1 MRPILLVAFAL
12 CVTAVEKNML
22 LRVHLDPESDTSLES
37 EPVEDVVSRDRA
49 IIFVSQKS
57 GAQLGRKLMKEY
69 RENIFGFGLQ
79 KLRPYDIMD
88 ETERNIGLED
98 ACQFLKKDANS
109 NLIVAAAGGDGTVSW
124 VVSLFEK
131 YGKNECENQFFPTGN
146 SGKLKTLNER
156 IFIRHIGFG
165 TGNDFAKSSGYTNEF
180 DLVGGYK
187 KKESTWLGTLKNM
200 NVRREG
206 DSVQHTMW
214 KTTITAEEIL
224 SVSSKGT
231 KQIGKEEQVDYTILY
246 VSGPYSGLLPC
257 KVEQHRTASAFRN
270 KMLYALQ
277 GNKAFFTKAPHL
289 KDYITLDVD
298 NQHLEKPEGKEFLL
312 LVGETFAGGKHPSTT
327 KEFGD
332 SQLEVLTAS
341 GMQDLTLLNVGKKLT
356 HFANGRKTLQM
367 TFDSEKWKGFSK
379 KLGDDKKKTCTLCK
393 MMENVGY

>member
-12 CVTAVEKNML
+12 CVTAVEKMK
-22 LRVHLDPESDTSLES
+22 LRGSKASLDKQATH
-37 EPVEDVVSRDRA
+37 DRA
-49 IIFVSQKS
+49 IIFVNQKS
-57 GAQLGRKLMKEY
+57 GAQLGTKLMKEY
-69 RENIFGFGLQ
+69 LADKRSFNKENLYAYSIT
-79 KLRPYDIMD
+79 D
-88 ETERNIGLED
+88 
-98 ACQFLKKDANS
+98 KKDRNKGLIAVCEFLQDNSDS

-124 VVSLFEK
+124 VVSLFANYEK
-131 YGKNECENQFFPTGN
+131 GDCRDLFFTSDN
-146 SGKLKTLNER
+146 SDKVNTLNGR

-180 DLVGGYK
+180 DLFGGYK
-187 KKESTWLGTLKNM
+187 KKKSTWLDTLKNM
-200 NVRREG
+200 NVRVQ
-206 DSVQHTMW
+206 DNFVQHTMW
-214 KTTITAEEIL
+214 KTTITADVIL
-224 SVSSKGT
+224 SVSSEGT
-231 KQIGKEEQVDYTILY
+231 KQIGREEQVVYTILY